1 MKQMLR
7 IAMVCAGLLLARQ
20 SVVCAQDEA
29 PAPAVPDFA
38 AAAAPAADAAAPA
51 ADAAAPAAA
60 APVGTALAE
69 NPDAA
74 PAKKK
79 QSMIVQVVFGSGPLG
94 FILWFALF
102 GAGAAAIYF
111 IVDCSILVKPQKIM
125 AQSLID
131 KVTAAMAEGD
141 VLKALKAC
149 ESEPGPLANILVA
162 GFSHVEEGFDIIQ
175 EAIGTAADIETE
187 RLMQRLNW
195 ISVMANIAPMLGL
208 LGTVQGMI
216 MAFEGLATGAP
227 DVGALALA
235 ISQALWTTAAGLT
248 VAIPAV
254 TFFYAIRNNA
264 NRVILRMQAM
274 TFELIK
280 DLRNVE
286 VVE

>member
-7 IAMVCAGLLLARQ
+7 IAMISAGLLLAHAGA
-20 SVVCAQDEA
+20 VHAQDEA
-29 PAPAVPDFA
+29 AAPAVPDFA
-38 AAAAPAADAAAPA
+38 AE
-51 ADAAAPAAA
+51 AAAPAAA
-60 APVGTALAE
+60 AAADDAPVGTGLAE
-69 NPDAA
+69 NPEAA
-74 PAKKK
+74 PAKKPN
-79 QSMIVQVVFGSGPLG
+79 VFAQVVFGSGPIG
-94 FILWFALF
+94 FILWMGLFA
-102 GAGAAAIYF
+102 AAAAAIYF
-111 IVDCSILVKPQKIM
+111 IVDCSILIKPQKM
-125 AQSLID
+125 MPQSLID

-149 ESEPGPLANILVA
+149 ESEPGPLANILVS

-187 RLMQRLNW
+187 RIMQRLNW
-195 ISVMANIAPMLGL
+195 ISVMANISPMLGL

-216 MAFEGLATGAP
+216 MCFESLATGAP

-235 ISQALWTTAAGLT
+235 ISQALWTTAAGLS

-254 TFFYAIRNNA
+254 TFFYALRNNA
-264 NRVILRMQAM
+264 NRVILRMEAM